1 MEHIIQM
8 EGINKYYKMGAE
20 SLHALRE
27 VNLTVERGEFLAI
40 LGPSGSGKSTLMNIV
55 GCMDNRRYRQLPA
68 GRRGNQRHEGRPA
81 DPGAQ

>member
-40 LGPSGSGKSTLMNIV
+40 LGHHDGESPPL
-55 GCMDNRRYRQLPA
+55 
-68 GRRGNQRHEGRPA
+68 
-81 DPGAQ
+81 